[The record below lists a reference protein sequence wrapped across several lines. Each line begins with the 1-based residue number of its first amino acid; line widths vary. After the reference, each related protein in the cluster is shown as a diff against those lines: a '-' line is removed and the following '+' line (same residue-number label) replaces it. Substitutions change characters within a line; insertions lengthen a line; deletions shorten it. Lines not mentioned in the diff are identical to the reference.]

1 MQKKDF
7 YGETEQQEE
16 DEQWQN
22 EMDAEADRIFDELV
36 ESELLNIE
44 EE

>member
-7 YGETEQQEE
+7 YGEIEQQEE

-22 EMDAEADRIFDELV
+22 EMDAKADRIFDELV